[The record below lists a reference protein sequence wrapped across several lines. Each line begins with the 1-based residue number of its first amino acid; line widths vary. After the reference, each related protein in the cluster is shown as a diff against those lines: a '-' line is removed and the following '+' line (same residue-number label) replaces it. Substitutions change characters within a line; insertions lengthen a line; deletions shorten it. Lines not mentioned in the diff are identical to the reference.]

1 MFSKM
6 GRLMIE
12 TSPVFI
18 SASTLERSLLF
29 CVTGVSLRSTSLSLP
44 QVLDETILPNS
55 SVVSA
60 CAICMATLASAGKN
74 NLANATAGTILK
86 CYDAGK

>member
-1 MFSKM
+1 
-6 GRLMIE
+6 
-12 TSPVFI
+12 
-18 SASTLERSLLF
+18 
-29 CVTGVSLRSTSLSLP
+29 
-44 QVLDETILPNS
+44 
-55 SVVSA
+55 VVSA